1 MRKVTRNCA
10 QAFIDGRNYSEGNTS
25 VFVDAN
31 DVRVMQLHGNTIAE
45 MTPGDPGINP
55 RLRVTLAGWPTNTT
69 RERINGLLQIAG
81 CFRRVWQEN
90 HAQYVGQPHGGEARE
105 ITAHEWITL

>member
-1 MRKVTRNCA
+1 MRQVTRNCA

-31 DVRVMQLHGNTIAE
+31 DVRIMSLHGNVIAE

-55 RLRVTLAGWPTNTT
+55 QLRVTLAGWPTNTT
-69 RERINGLLQIAG
+69 RERINGLLETIG
-81 CFRRVWQEN
+81 CFRRVWQEK
-90 HAQYVGQPHGGEARE
+90 HAQYVGQPSGDESRE
-105 ITAHEWITL
+105 ITAHEWIVM